1 MEVAFDTNL
10 FRVDSNIFHATK
22 DIKYPPLFKLFLDM
36 KSYYET
42 NSDIESLDSNYM
54 IFKYNID
61 SFDQSYN
68 FDTPT
73 FISLVNTNVDFLE
86 VIDNTHQF
94 YKDLL
99 FLKSSI
105 SYRINS
111 LTFLEKLKY
120 QLMLFSQNQK
130 PTFDLSQ
137 LIKNRDMNK
146 ESLSMSV
153 FMNPIILDDI
163 KDREYYLTII
173 NNIEDGE
180 ELFPIKDKLINSI
193 SNFHSTTNADLV
205 MELINIIQQ
214 TLTIMLDSYITSKF
228 DVILSINLDITDTGK
243 TETFDNKLE
252 IMESLVSQLLIEEIS
267 VSSQSVSYAT
277 NNSAQN
283 LPVRNEQLTEDIIL
297 LNLDNESK
305 SNTSI
310 VADNTNKTILLMKI
324 NNIEMSNENDKILL
338 SNTELDSSNS
348 ILESE
353 TSNLNTDPNYTL
365 QEEQMVIERIN
376 IENNTQQI
384 SVSTS
389 IIKTKS
395 LEQNVLMNDYKK
407 VLGQNK
413 EANSTLV
420 RPLKSLN
427 KEASDTMTNT
437 DAVMNISRN
446 NINSSNSSM
455 DGTLI
460 ALSAITLA
468 LVATEYPNKTIE
480 TGFSLL
486 QLPIQAVLN
495 VTNGLICIL
504 EALQCLAIGLVEGII
519 ELAVYLTDLETAQ
532 FEFDNLDDNILQLT
546 EDLKTS
552 TSEDWN
558 NNIFAS
564 NCSAISEASTTQKAE
579 VEELLQE
586 DAEMVIDWNP
596 ASTEACEEWASTIPT
611 DVIDLVI
618 AEFVLFVDT
627 LKSDMQTTIDNMLG
641 LLDIS
646 ECEAINLIPD
656 LNLDTEFGGIEM
668 IDITFPDLKFPDFKI
683 DISEIDLKVKP
694 C

>member
-22 DIKYPPLFKLFLDM
+22 DVKYPSLFKLFIDM
-36 KSYYET
+36 KGYYEI
-42 NSDIESLDSNYM
+42 NNDIESLDSNYM
-54 IFKYNID
+54 IFKYNINN
-61 SFDQSYN
+61 FDQSYN

-73 FISLVNTNVDFLE
+73 FVSLIDINVDFLE

-99 FLKSSI
+99 FLKLLI
-105 SYRINS
+105 SYRVNS
-111 LTFLEKLKY
+111 LIFLEKLKY

-130 PTFDLSQ
+130 PIFDLSQ
-137 LIKNRDMNK
+137 LIKNRDMDK

-173 NNIEDGE
+173 NSIEDGE

-193 SNFHSTTNADLV
+193 SNFHSTTNADLIV
-205 MELINIIQQ
+205 ELISVIQQ
-214 TLTIMLDSYITSKF
+214 SLTIMLDSYIASKF

-283 LPVRNEQLTEDIIL
+283 LPVRNEQLTEDVIL

-310 VADNTNKTILLMKI
+310 VADNTNKTVLLMKI
-324 NNIEMSNENDKILL
+324 NNIEMSNENNKISL

-353 TSNLNTDPNYTL
+353 TSNLNTDPNYIL

-395 LEQNVLMNDYKK
+395 LEQNVLINDYKK

-420 RPLKSLN
+420 GPLKLLN

-437 DAVMNISRN
+437 DVVMNTSKN
-446 NINSSNSSM
+446 NINSSNSSI
-455 DGTLI
+455 DRTLI

-504 EALQCLAIGLVEGII
+504 EALQCLVVRLIEDIT

-532 FEFDNLDDNILQLT
+532 FEFDNLDDNMLQLI

-552 TSEDWN
+552 ISENWN
-558 NNIFAS
+558 NNIFTS
-564 NCSAISEASTTQKAE
+564 NCSAISEASTAQETE

-596 ASTEACEEWASTIPT
+596 ASMEACGEWASTISI
-611 DVIDLVI
+611 DVMDSVI

-646 ECEAINLIPD
+646 ECEAINSIQD

-668 IDITFPDLKFPDFKI
+668 IDITSPDLKFPDFKI
-683 DISEIDLKVKP
+683 DIPEIDLKVKP